1 MATNLRLREGD
12 KLKIVSIEE
21 GVDKKEERS
30 GDMVLLAQNPIVA
43 LSVTFSPVEDSYNT
57 LVASE
62 GGDDI
67 EDEELQE
74 RFVNNYLN
82 VEEGADE
89 IIMKEGSV
97 ITMVDENGKQ
107 LDFIVSHISADDGDE
122 DEEESGTWSS
132 MTIRFKHTSIFVM

>member
-21 GVDKKEERS
+21 GVEKKEERS

-43 LSVTFSPVEDSYNT
+43 SSVTFSPVEDSYNT
-57 LVASE
+57 FVASE

>member
-1 MATNLRLREGD
+1 M
-12 KLKIVSIEE
+12 
-21 GVDKKEERS
+21 
-30 GDMVLLAQNPIVA
+30 
-43 LSVTFSPVEDSYNT
+43 
-57 LVASE
+57 
-62 GGDDI
+62 
-67 EDEELQE
+67 
-74 RFVNNYLN
+74 N